1 MTSRHFQKKTEEA
14 LKMQCEKCQSE
25 VPENDIHVHEGR
37 KLCEDCYVVALTRPV
52 TCDPGAVSAAR
63 ASRELQGQTGTQ
75 GITPLQKKMYDY
87 VEENGKATREETAEY
102 MNIPWE
108 DLEKQFTVLRHCE
121 LMRAFKEGDKV
132 YLAVT

>member
-1 MTSRHFQKKTEEA
+1 M
-14 LKMQCEKCQSE
+14 
-25 VPENDIHVHEGR
+25 
-37 KLCEDCYVVALTRPV
+37 

-63 ASRELQGQTGTQ
+63 ASRDLQGQKGTQ

-87 VEENGKATREETAEY
+87 MKEKGKATREETAEY

-121 LMRAFKEGDKV
+121 LMRAFKDGDKV
-132 YLAVT
+132 YLTLMEN